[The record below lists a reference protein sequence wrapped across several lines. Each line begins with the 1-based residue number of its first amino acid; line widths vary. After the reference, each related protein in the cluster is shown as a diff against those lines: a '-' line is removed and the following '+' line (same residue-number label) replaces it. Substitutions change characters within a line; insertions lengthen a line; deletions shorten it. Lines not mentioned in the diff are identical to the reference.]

1 MLISNEWLKE
11 YVTIDDSVSNLAER
25 ITRTGIEVDDLI
37 DYTKDIKN
45 LVVGFVKSKDKHPD
59 ADKLNVCQVDIGEDE
74 PVQIVCGA
82 PNVDAGQYVIV
93 AKVGGR
99 LPGGIKIKRAKL
111 RGERSE
117 GMICSL
123 QEIGISSNYIPKS
136 FESGIY
142 VFSESQV
149 PGTDALQALYLD
161 DQVMEFD
168 LTPNRAD
175 ALSMIGTAYEVA
187 ALYNTKMTKPDTTS
201 NELELSANDE
211 LTVTIENEDKVP
223 YYSARVVHDVTIEPS
238 PIWMQARL
246 IKAGIRP
253 INNVVDISNYVL
265 LEYGQPLHMFDQD
278 AIGSQQIVV
287 RQANEG
293 EKMTTLDDTE
303 RELLTSDIV
312 ITNGQTPIA
321 LAGVMGGDFS
331 EVKEQTS
338 NIVIEGAIFDPV
350 SIRHTSRRLNLRSE
364 SSSRFEKGIA
374 TEFVDEAVDRACYL
388 LQTYANGKV
397 LKDRVSSGE
406 LGAFITPIDITADK
420 INRTIGFDLS
430 QNDIVTIFNQL
441 GFDTEIND
449 DVITVLVPSRRKD
462 ITIKEDLIEEVAR
475 IYGYDDI
482 PSTLPV
488 FDKVTSGQLTDRQY
502 KTRMVKEV
510 LEGAGLDQA
519 ITYSLV
525 SKEDATAFS
534 MQQRQTIDLLM
545 PMSEAH
551 ASLRQSLLPHL
562 IEAASY
568 NVARK
573 NKDVKLFEIGNVFFA
588 NGEGELP
595 DQVEYLSGILTGDY
609 VVNQWQGKKETVDF
623 YLAKGV
629 VDRVSEKLNLEF
641 SYRRADIDGLHP
653 GRTAEILLENKVV
666 GFIGELHPTLAA
678 DNDLKRTY
686 VFELNFDALMSVSV
700 GYINYQPIPR
710 FPGMSR
716 DIALEVDQNIPA
728 ADLLSTIHAH
738 GGNILKDTLVFDV
751 YQGEHLEKGKKSIA
765 IRLNY
770 LDTEETLTD
779 ERVSKVQAE
788 IEAALIEQGEVVEIG
803 RAHV

>member
-45 LVVGFVKSKDKHPD
+45 LVVGFVKSKEKHPD
-59 ADKLNVCQVDIGEDE
+59 ADKLNICQVDIGEDE

-123 QEIGISSNYIPKS
+123 QEIGISSNYVPKT

-142 VFSESQV
+142 VFSEAQV

-187 ALYNTKMTKPDTTS
+187 ALYNTKMTKPDITS

-211 LTVTIENEDKVP
+211 LTVTIENADKVP

-629 VDRVSEKLNLEF
+629 VDRVAEKLNLEF

-653 GRTAEILLENKVV
+653 GRTAEILLENNVV

-686 VFELNFDALMSVSV
+686 VFELNFDALMAVSV

-716 DIALEVDQNIPA
+716 DIALEVNQNIPA

-788 IEAALIEQGEVVEIG
+788 IEAALIKQGAVI
-803 RAHV
+803 R

>member
-45 LVVGFVKSKDKHPD
+45 LVVGFVKSKEKHPD

-136 FESGIY
+136 FESGIF

-187 ALYNTKMTKPDTTS
+187 ALYNTKMTKPETTS

-238 PIWMQARL
+238 PIWMQVRL

-331 EVKEQTS
+331 EVKEHTS

-449 DVITVLVPSRRKD
+449 DVITVQVPSRRKD

-488 FDKVTSGQLTDRQY
+488 FEKVTSGQLTDRQY

-525 SKEDATAFS
+525 SKEDATAFA

-653 GRTAEILLENKVV
+653 GRTAEILLENKVI

-686 VFELNFDALMSVSV
+686 VFELNFDALMAVSV

-788 IEAALIEQGEVVEIG
+788 IEPALIEQGAVI
-803 RAHV
+803 R

>member
-45 LVVGFVKSKDKHPD
+45 LVVGFVKSKEKHPD
-59 ADKLNVCQVDIGEDE
+59 ADKLNICQVDIGEDE

-123 QEIGISSNYIPKS
+123 QEIGISSNYVPKS

-331 EVKEQTS
+331 EVKEHTS

-449 DVITVLVPSRRKD
+449 DVITVQVPSRRKD

-488 FDKVTSGQLTDRQY
+488 FEKVTSGQLTDRQY

-525 SKEDATAFS
+525 SKEDATAFA

-573 NKDVKLFEIGNVFFA
+573 NKDVKLFEIGNVYFA

-686 VFELNFDALMSVSV
+686 VFELNFDALMAVSV

-788 IEAALIEQGEVVEIG
+788 IEAALIEQGAVI
-803 RAHV
+803 R

>member
-11 YVTIDDSVSNLAER
+11 YVIIDDSVSNLAER

-45 LVVGFVKSKDKHPD
+45 LVVGFVKSKEKHPD

-136 FESGIY
+136 FESGIF

-187 ALYNTKMTKPDTTS
+187 ALYNTKMTKPETTS

-238 PIWMQARL
+238 PIWMQVRL

-331 EVKEQTS
+331 EVKEHTS

-449 DVITVLVPSRRKD
+449 DVITVQVPSRRKD

-488 FDKVTSGQLTDRQY
+488 FEKVTSGQLTDRQY

-525 SKEDATAFS
+525 SKEDATAFA

-653 GRTAEILLENKVV
+653 GRTAEILLENKVI

-686 VFELNFDALMSVSV
+686 VFELNFDALMAVSV

-788 IEAALIEQGEVVEIG
+788 IEAALIEQGAVI
-803 RAHV
+803 R

>member
-11 YVTIDDSVSNLAER
+11 YVTIDDSVSDLAER

-45 LVVGFVKSKDKHPD
+45 LVVGFVKSKEKHPD

-187 ALYNTKMTKPDTTS
+187 ALYNTKMTKPETTS

-641 SYRRADIDGLHP
+641 SYRRTDIDGLHP

-686 VFELNFDALMSVSV
+686 VFELNFDALMAVSV

-788 IEAALIEQGEVVEIG
+788 IEAALIEQGAVI
-803 RAHV
+803 R

>member
-11 YVTIDDSVSNLAER
+11 YVTIDDSVSDLAER

-45 LVVGFVKSKDKHPD
+45 LVVGFVKSKEKHPD

-187 ALYNTKMTKPDTTS
+187 ALYNTKMTKPETTS

-430 QNDIVTIFNQL
+430 QSDIVTIFNQL

-686 VFELNFDALMSVSV
+686 VFELNFDALMAVSV

-788 IEAALIEQGEVVEIG
+788 IEAALIEQGAVI
-803 RAHV
+803 R

>member
-11 YVTIDDSVSNLAER
+11 YVTIDDSVSDLAER

-45 LVVGFVKSKDKHPD
+45 LVVGFVKSKEKHPD

-187 ALYNTKMTKPDTTS
+187 ALYNTKMTKPETTS

-653 GRTAEILLENKVV
+653 GRTAEILLEKKVV

-686 VFELNFDALMSVSV
+686 VFELNFDALMAVSV

-788 IEAALIEQGEVVEIG
+788 IEAALIEQGAVI
-803 RAHV
+803 R

>member
-45 LVVGFVKSKDKHPD
+45 LVVGFVKSKEKHPD

-136 FESGIY
+136 FESGIF

-187 ALYNTKMTKPDTTS
+187 ALYNTKMTKPETTS

-223 YYSARVVHDVTIEPS
+223 YYSGRVVHDVTIEPS
-238 PIWMQARL
+238 PIWMQVRL

-331 EVKEQTS
+331 EVKEHTS

-449 DVITVLVPSRRKD
+449 DVITVQVPSRRKD

-488 FDKVTSGQLTDRQY
+488 FEKVTSGQLTDRQY
-502 KTRMVKEV
+502 KKRMVKEV

-525 SKEDATAFS
+525 SKEDATAFA

-653 GRTAEILLENKVV
+653 GRTAEILLENKVI

-686 VFELNFDALMSVSV
+686 VFELNFDALMAVSV

-788 IEAALIEQGEVVEIG
+788 IEAALIEQGAVI
-803 RAHV
+803 R

>member
-11 YVTIDDSVSNLAER
+11 YVTIDDSVSDLAER

-45 LVVGFVKSKDKHPD
+45 LVVGFVKSKEKHPD

-187 ALYNTKMTKPDTTS
+187 ALYNTKMTKPETTS

-686 VFELNFDALMSVSV
+686 VFELNFDALMAVSV

-788 IEAALIEQGEVVEIG
+788 IEVALIEQGAVI
-803 RAHV
+803 R

>member
-11 YVTIDDSVSNLAER
+11 YVTIDDSVSDLAER

-45 LVVGFVKSKDKHPD
+45 LVVGFVKSKEKHPD

-187 ALYNTKMTKPDTTS
+187 ALYNTKMTKPETTS

-686 VFELNFDALMSVSV
+686 VFELNFDALMAVSV

-710 FPGMSR
+710 FPGMSH

-788 IEAALIEQGEVVEIG
+788 IEAALIEQGAVI
-803 RAHV
+803 R

>member
-45 LVVGFVKSKDKHPD
+45 LVVGFVKSKEKHPD

-142 VFSESQV
+142 VFSEAQV

-406 LGAFITPIDITADK
+406 LGAFITQIDITADK

-686 VFELNFDALMSVSV
+686 VFELNFDALMAVSV

-788 IEAALIEQGEVVEIG
+788 IEAALIEQGAVI
-803 RAHV
+803 R

>member
-37 DYTKDIKN
+37 DYTKYIKN
-45 LVVGFVKSKDKHPD
+45 LVVGFVKSKEKHPD

-187 ALYNTKMTKPDTTS
+187 ALYNTKMTKPETTS

-331 EVKEQTS
+331 EVKEHTS
-338 NIVIEGAIFDPV
+338 NIVIEGAIFDSV

-449 DVITVLVPSRRKD
+449 DVITVQVPSRRKD

-488 FDKVTSGQLTDRQY
+488 FEKVTSGQLTDRQY

-525 SKEDATAFS
+525 SKEDATAFA

-629 VDRVSEKLNLEF
+629 VDRVAEKLNLEF

-686 VFELNFDALMSVSV
+686 VFELNFDALMAVSV

-716 DIALEVDQNIPA
+716 DIALEVNQNIPA

-788 IEAALIEQGEVVEIG
+788 IEAALIKQGAVI
-803 RAHV
+803 R

>member
-45 LVVGFVKSKDKHPD
+45 LVVGFVKSKEKHPD

-136 FESGIY
+136 FESGIF

-187 ALYNTKMTKPDTTS
+187 ALYNTKMTKPETTS
-201 NELELSANDE
+201 NKLELSANDE

-238 PIWMQARL
+238 PIWMQVRL

-331 EVKEQTS
+331 EVKEHTS

-449 DVITVLVPSRRKD
+449 DVITVQVPSRRKD

-488 FDKVTSGQLTDRQY
+488 FEKVTSGQLTDRQY

-525 SKEDATAFS
+525 SKEDATAFA

-653 GRTAEILLENKVV
+653 GRTAEILLENKVI

-686 VFELNFDALMSVSV
+686 VFELNFDALMAVSV

-788 IEAALIEQGEVVEIG
+788 IEAALIEQGAVI
-803 RAHV
+803 R

>member
-45 LVVGFVKSKDKHPD
+45 LVVGFVKSKEKHPD

-142 VFSESQV
+142 VFSEAQV

-187 ALYNTKMTKPDTTS
+187 ALYNTKMTKPETTS
-201 NELELSANDE
+201 NELDLSANDE

-609 VVNQWQGKKETVDF
+609 VVNQWQDKKETVDF

-666 GFIGELHPTLAA
+666 GFIGELHPILAA

-686 VFELNFDALMSVSV
+686 VFELNFDALMAVSV

-788 IEAALIEQGEVVEIG
+788 IESSIN
-803 RAHV
+803 

>member
-25 ITRTGIEVDDLI
+25 ITRKGIEVDDLI

-45 LVVGFVKSKDKHPD
+45 LVVGFVKSKEKHPD

-123 QEIGISSNYIPKS
+123 QEIGISSNYVPKS

-331 EVKEQTS
+331 EVKEHTS

-449 DVITVLVPSRRKD
+449 DVITVQVPSRRKD

-488 FDKVTSGQLTDRQY
+488 FEKVTSGQLTDRQY

-525 SKEDATAFS
+525 SKEDATAFA

-686 VFELNFDALMSVSV
+686 VFELNFDALMAVSV

-788 IEAALIEQGEVVEIG
+788 IEAALIEQGAVI
-803 RAHV
+803 R

>member
-45 LVVGFVKSKDKHPD
+45 LVVGFVKSKEKHPD

-123 QEIGISSNYIPKS
+123 QEIGISSNYVPKT

-142 VFSESQV
+142 VFSEAQV

-187 ALYNTKMTKPDTTS
+187 ALYNTKMTKPETTS

-211 LTVTIENEDKVP
+211 LTVTIKNEDKVP

-406 LGAFITPIDITADK
+406 LGAFIAPIDITADK

-686 VFELNFDALMSVSV
+686 VFELNFDALMAVSV

-788 IEAALIEQGEVVEIG
+788 IEAALIEQGAVI
-803 RAHV
+803 R

>member
-37 DYTKDIKN
+37 DYIKDIKN
-45 LVVGFVKSKDKHPD
+45 LVVGFVKSKEKHPD

-123 QEIGISSNYIPKS
+123 QEIGISSNYVPKT

-142 VFSESQV
+142 VFSEAQV

-187 ALYNTKMTKPDTTS
+187 ALYNTKMTKPETTS

-211 LTVTIENEDKVP
+211 LTVTIKNEDKVP

-482 PSTLPV
+482 PLTLPV

-686 VFELNFDALMSVSV
+686 VFELNFDALMAVSV

-788 IEAALIEQGEVVEIG
+788 IEAALIEQGAVI
-803 RAHV
+803 R

>member
-738 GGNILKDTLVFDV
+738 GGNILKGTLVFDV

-788 IEAALIEQGEVVEIG
+788 IEAALIEQGAVI
-803 RAHV
+803 R

>member
-45 LVVGFVKSKDKHPD
+45 LVVGFVKSKEKHPD

-187 ALYNTKMTKPDTTS
+187 ALYNTKMTKPETTS

-449 DVITVLVPSRRKD
+449 DVITVQVPSRRKD

-488 FDKVTSGQLTDRQY
+488 FEKVTSGQLTDRQY

-525 SKEDATAFS
+525 SKEDATAFA

-588 NGEGELP
+588 NGEGGLP

-686 VFELNFDALMSVSV
+686 VFELNFDALMAVSV

-788 IEAALIEQGEVVEIG
+788 IEAALIEQGAVI
-803 RAHV
+803 R

>member
-45 LVVGFVKSKDKHPD
+45 LVVGFVKSKEKHPD

-136 FESGIY
+136 FESGIF

-187 ALYNTKMTKPDTTS
+187 ALYNTKMTKPETTS

-238 PIWMQARL
+238 PIWMQVRL

-331 EVKEQTS
+331 EVKEHTS

-449 DVITVLVPSRRKD
+449 DVITVQVPSRRKD

-488 FDKVTSGQLTDRQY
+488 FEKVTSGQLTDRQY

-525 SKEDATAFS
+525 SKEDATAFA

-551 ASLRQSLLPHL
+551 ASLRQSLLLHL

-653 GRTAEILLENKVV
+653 GRTAEILLENKVI

-686 VFELNFDALMSVSV
+686 VFELNFDALMAVSV

-788 IEAALIEQGEVVEIG
+788 IEAALIEQGAVI
-803 RAHV
+803 R

>member
-45 LVVGFVKSKDKHPD
+45 LVVGFVKSKEKHPD

-142 VFSESQV
+142 VFSEAQV

-187 ALYNTKMTKPDTTS
+187 ALYNTKMTKPETTS
-201 NELELSANDE
+201 NELDLSANDE

-666 GFIGELHPTLAA
+666 GFIGELHPILAA

-686 VFELNFDALMSVSV
+686 VFELNFDALMAVLV
-700 GYINYQPIPR
+700 GYINSQPIPR

-788 IEAALIEQGEVVEIG
+788 IEAALIEQGAVI
-803 RAHV
+803 R

>member
-45 LVVGFVKSKDKHPD
+45 LVVGFVKSKEKHPD

-142 VFSESQV
+142 VFSEAQV

-161 DQVMEFD
+161 DQVMESD

-686 VFELNFDALMSVSV
+686 VFELNFDALMAVSV

-788 IEAALIEQGEVVEIG
+788 IEAALIEQGAVI
-803 RAHV
+803 R

>member
-45 LVVGFVKSKDKHPD
+45 LVVGFVKSKEKHPD

-142 VFSESQV
+142 VFSEAQV

-187 ALYNTKMTKPDTTS
+187 ALYNTKMTKPETTS
-201 NELELSANDE
+201 NELDLSANDE

-609 VVNQWQGKKETVDF
+609 VVNQWQDKKETVDF

-666 GFIGELHPTLAA
+666 GFIGELHPLLAA

-686 VFELNFDALMSVSV
+686 VFELNFDALMAVSV

-788 IEAALIEQGEVVEIG
+788 IEAALIEQGAVI
-803 RAHV
+803 R

>member
-45 LVVGFVKSKDKHPD
+45 LVVGFVKSKEKHPD

-123 QEIGISSNYIPKS
+123 QEIGISSNYVPKS

-331 EVKEQTS
+331 EVKEHTS

-449 DVITVLVPSRRKD
+449 DVITVQVPSRRKD

-488 FDKVTSGQLTDRQY
+488 FEKVTCGQLTDRQY

-525 SKEDATAFS
+525 SKEDATAFA

-686 VFELNFDALMSVSV
+686 VFELNFDALMAVSV

-788 IEAALIEQGEVVEIG
+788 IEAALIEQGAVI
-803 RAHV
+803 R

>member
-11 YVTIDDSVSNLAER
+11 YVTIDDSVSDLAER

-45 LVVGFVKSKDKHPD
+45 LVVGFVKSKEKHPD

-187 ALYNTKMTKPDTTS
+187 ALYNTKMTKPETTS

-211 LTVTIENEDKVP
+211 LTATIENEDKVP

-686 VFELNFDALMSVSV
+686 VFELNFDALMAVSV

-788 IEAALIEQGEVVEIG
+788 IEAALIEQGAVI
-803 RAHV
+803 R

>member
-45 LVVGFVKSKDKHPD
+45 LVVGFVKSKEKHPD

-123 QEIGISSNYIPKS
+123 QEIGISSNYVPKS

-246 IKAGIRP
+246 IKAGIHP

-331 EVKEQTS
+331 EVKEHTS

-449 DVITVLVPSRRKD
+449 DVITVQVPSRRKD

-488 FDKVTSGQLTDRQY
+488 FEKVTSGQLTDRQY

-525 SKEDATAFS
+525 SKEDATAFA

-686 VFELNFDALMSVSV
+686 VFELNFDALMAVSV

-788 IEAALIEQGEVVEIG
+788 IEAALIEQGAVI
-803 RAHV
+803 R

>member
-45 LVVGFVKSKDKHPD
+45 LVVGFVKSKEKHPD

-142 VFSESQV
+142 VFSEAQV

-187 ALYNTKMTKPDTTS
+187 ALYNTKMTKPETTS
-201 NELELSANDE
+201 NELDLSANDE

-666 GFIGELHPTLAA
+666 GFIGELHPILAA

-686 VFELNFDALMSVSV
+686 VFELNFDALMAVSV

-770 LDTEETLTD
+770 LDIEETLTD

-788 IEAALIEQGEVVEIG
+788 IEAALIEQGAVI
-803 RAHV
+803 R

>member
-45 LVVGFVKSKDKHPD
+45 LVVGFVKSKEKHPD

-136 FESGIY
+136 FESGIF

-187 ALYNTKMTKPDTTS
+187 ALYNTKMTKPETTS

-238 PIWMQARL
+238 PIWMQVRL

-331 EVKEQTS
+331 EVKEHTS

-449 DVITVLVPSRRKD
+449 DVITVQVPSRRKD

-488 FDKVTSGQLTDRQY
+488 FEKVTSGQLTDRQY

-525 SKEDATAFS
+525 SKEDATAFA

-609 VVNQWQGKKETVDF
+609 VVNQWQGKKETVEF

-653 GRTAEILLENKVV
+653 GRTAEILLENKVI

-686 VFELNFDALMSVSV
+686 VFELNFDALMAVSV

-788 IEAALIEQGEVVEIG
+788 IEAALIEQGAVI
-803 RAHV
+803 R

>member
-45 LVVGFVKSKDKHPD
+45 LVVGFVKSKEKHPD

-123 QEIGISSNYIPKS
+123 QEIGISSNYVPKT
-136 FESGIY
+136 FDSGIY
-142 VFSESQV
+142 VFSEAQV

-187 ALYNTKMTKPDTTS
+187 ALYNTKMTKPETTS

-686 VFELNFDALMSVSV
+686 VFELNFDALMAVSV

-738 GGNILKDTLVFDV
+738 DGNILKDTLVFDV

-788 IEAALIEQGEVVEIG
+788 IEAALIEQGAVI
-803 RAHV
+803 R

>member
-45 LVVGFVKSKDKHPD
+45 LVVGFVKSKEKHPD

-142 VFSESQV
+142 VFSEAQV

-238 PIWMQARL
+238 PIWIQARL

-449 DVITVLVPSRRKD
+449 DVITVQVPSRRKD

-488 FDKVTSGQLTDRQY
+488 FEKVTSGQLTDRQY

-788 IEAALIEQGEVVEIG
+788 IEAALIEQGAVI
-803 RAHV
+803 R

>member
-25 ITRTGIEVDDLI
+25 ITRIGIEVDDLI

-45 LVVGFVKSKDKHPD
+45 LVVGFVKSKEKHPD

-187 ALYNTKMTKPDTTS
+187 ALYNTKMTKPETTS

-223 YYSARVVHDVTIEPS
+223 YYSARVVHNVTIEPS

-331 EVKEQTS
+331 EVKEHTS
-338 NIVIEGAIFDPV
+338 NIVIEGAIFDSV

-449 DVITVLVPSRRKD
+449 DVITVQVPSRRKD

-488 FDKVTSGQLTDRQY
+488 FEKVTSGQLTDRQY

-525 SKEDATAFS
+525 SKEDATAFA

-629 VDRVSEKLNLEF
+629 VDRVAEKLNLEF

-686 VFELNFDALMSVSV
+686 VFELNFDALMAVSV

-716 DIALEVDQNIPA
+716 DIALEVNQNIPA

-788 IEAALIEQGEVVEIG
+788 IEAALIEQGAVI
-803 RAHV
+803 R

>member
-11 YVTIDDSVSNLAER
+11 YVTNDDSVSNLAER

-45 LVVGFVKSKDKHPD
+45 LVVGFVKSKEKHPD

-187 ALYNTKMTKPDTTS
+187 ALYNTKMTKPETTS

-331 EVKEQTS
+331 EVKEHTS
-338 NIVIEGAIFDPV
+338 NIVIEGAIFDSV

-449 DVITVLVPSRRKD
+449 DVITVQVPSRRKD

-488 FDKVTSGQLTDRQY
+488 FEKVTSGQLTDRQY

-525 SKEDATAFS
+525 SKEDATAFA

-551 ASLRQSLLPHL
+551 ASLRQGLLPHL

-686 VFELNFDALMSVSV
+686 VFELNFDALMAVSV

-788 IEAALIEQGEVVEIG
+788 IEAALIEQGAVI
-803 RAHV
+803 R

>member
-45 LVVGFVKSKDKHPD
+45 LVVGFVKSKEKHPD

-142 VFSESQV
+142 VFSEAQV

-187 ALYNTKMTKPDTTS
+187 ALYNTKMTKPETTS
-201 NELELSANDE
+201 NELDLSANDE

-462 ITIKEDLIEEVAR
+462 IKIKEDLIEEVAR

-666 GFIGELHPTLAA
+666 GFIGELHPILAA

-686 VFELNFDALMSVSV
+686 VFELNFDALMAVSV

-788 IEAALIEQGEVVEIG
+788 IEAALIEQGAVI
-803 RAHV
+803 R

>member
-45 LVVGFVKSKDKHPD
+45 LVVGFVKSKEKHPD

-136 FESGIY
+136 FESGIF

-187 ALYNTKMTKPDTTS
+187 VLYNTKMTKPETTS

-238 PIWMQARL
+238 PIWMQVRL

-331 EVKEQTS
+331 EVKEHTS

-449 DVITVLVPSRRKD
+449 DVITVQVPSRRKD

-488 FDKVTSGQLTDRQY
+488 FEKVTSGQLTDRQY

-525 SKEDATAFS
+525 SKEDATAFA

-653 GRTAEILLENKVV
+653 GRTAEILLENKVI

-686 VFELNFDALMSVSV
+686 VFELNFDALMAVSV

-788 IEAALIEQGEVVEIG
+788 IEAALIEQGAVI
-803 RAHV
+803 R

>member
-45 LVVGFVKSKDKHPD
+45 LVVGFVKSKEKHPD

-142 VFSESQV
+142 VFSEAQV

-187 ALYNTKMTKPDTTS
+187 ALYNTKMTKPETTS
-201 NELELSANDE
+201 NELDLSANDE

-223 YYSARVVHDVTIEPS
+223 YYSARIVHDVTIEPS

-666 GFIGELHPTLAA
+666 GFIGELHPILAA

-686 VFELNFDALMSVSV
+686 VFELNFDALMAVSV

-788 IEAALIEQGEVVEIG
+788 IEAALIEQGAVI
-803 RAHV
+803 R

>member
-45 LVVGFVKSKDKHPD
+45 LVVGFVKSKEKHPD

-142 VFSESQV
+142 VFSEAQV

-187 ALYNTKMTKPDTTS
+187 ALYNTKMTKPETTS
-201 NELELSANDE
+201 NELDLSANDE

-609 VVNQWQGKKETVDF
+609 VVNQWQDKKETVDF

-666 GFIGELHPTLAA
+666 GFIGELHPILAA

-686 VFELNFDALMSVSV
+686 VFELNFDALMAVSV

-788 IEAALIEQGEVVEIG
+788 DRKSVV
-803 RAHV
+803 